1 MKKEI
6 ELIRNH
12 KWNTMFNVHENYDFG
27 LLVIDCRPFKQDIID
42 HCTLLEKYLEEV
54 VRTEFLELMKRIQD
68 DIQTVKG
75 RLDER
80 AESID
85 EVISLLDYIDNLKG
99 SDNKV
104 VDIKIDIDKMA
115 EQMNFIFELQIKFE
129 DAAFQE
135 FLNIRNW
142 PRTFNKWIQIRKEEL
157 LMQKQKLIEE
167 MNEQLDEVLRQVLD
181 FKLEIK
187 DVKSKGLIKINPK
200 QRD

>member
-1 MKKEI
+1 M
-6 ELIRNH
+6 
-12 KWNTMFNVHENYDFG
+12 
-27 LLVIDCRPFKQDIID
+27 
-42 HCTLLEKYLEEV
+42 
-54 VRTEFLELMKRIQD
+54 
-68 DIQTVKG
+68 
-75 RLDER
+75 DER

-104 VDIKIDIDKMA
+104 VDIKVDIDKMA

-187 DVKSKGLIKINPK
+187 DVKSKGLIKIKPK
-200 QRD
+200 ERD

>member
-1 MKKEI
+1 
-6 ELIRNH
+6 
-12 KWNTMFNVHENYDFG
+12 
-27 LLVIDCRPFKQDIID
+27 
-42 HCTLLEKYLEEV
+42 
-54 VRTEFLELMKRIQD
+54 MKRIQD

-75 RLDER
+75 RLDEK

-104 VDIKIDIDKMA
+104 GDIKVDIDKMA
-115 EQMNFIFELQIKFE
+115 EQMNFIFTLSVKFQDSE
-129 DAAFQE
+129 FEE

-157 LMQKQKLIEE
+157 LAQKQKLIEE
-167 MNEQLDEVLRQVLD
+167 MEDQLEEVFQQVLD

-187 DVKSKGLIKINPK
+187 DVKSKGLIKMNQKERDARVEMLKTMFEKLSHKVPPK
-200 QRD
+200 SAGGSSIASGKEEKKKEKIEIPDMNLIPENSTFEWLA